1 MKKNNYKKLFGKDTS
16 IVLNAYNRKNLLIR
30 TCKMLEELNFGGQLI
45 ICDASEGDLQKE
57 IKQDIGQLICSY
69 SLNYINIPKN
79 GCTLYTSMLK
89 CFHEGLKIVDK
100 SFTILTFDDDI
111 PLPKTLSKFEEF
123 LSENKSFNACMGQL
137 IWYNYKD
144 KKNFLKI
151 NSLGA
156 ILRMK
161 NFLFGERIGVSPSGN
176 DLIGDRLI
184 DRLNEFT
191 KKPVHLIFA
200 FQRSKDILD
209 IISKNFRDFDTVD
222 HGHFI
227 LEYYNWFATIVR
239 GKLKYFHKPSIL
251 RTCHNSNIS
260 HPDRNHIGHLP
271 IIEKLAKD
279 SWQKNVNLF
288 RVNLYSIIKKYYQT
302 LTEKEIIECIDSYV
316 KFYIK
321 HRLHMLNNNRLL
333 LKIMDTI
340 NNLFYTSIKFKFI
353 DFFRKFSFYYKLS
366 LAIYKSEKKI

>member
-16 IVLNAYNRKNLLIR
+16 IVLNTFNRKNLLIR
-30 TCKMLEELNFGGQLI
+30 TCKILEELNFGGQLI
-45 ICDASEGDLQKE
+45 ICDASEGDLQKKIE
-57 IKQDIGQLICSY
+57 QEIGQLICSY

-79 GCTLYTSMLK
+79 GCTFYTSMLK
-89 CFHEGLKIVDK
+89 CFNEGLKIVDK

-111 PLPKTLSKFEEF
+111 PLPKTLSKFEKF
-123 LSENKSFNACMGQL
+123 LIENKSFNACMGQL
-137 IWYNYKD
+137 VWYNYKD
-144 KKNFLKI
+144 NKNFSKI

-156 ILRMK
+156 ILKMK
-161 NFLFGERIGVSPSGN
+161 NFLFGERIGVSPDGN
-176 DLIGDRLI
+176 DLIGDKLI
-184 DRLNEFT
+184 IRLNEFT

-209 IISKNFRDFDTVD
+209 IISKNFSEFDTRD

-227 LEYYNWFATIVR
+227 LEYYNWFSTIVR
-239 GKLKYFHKPSIL
+239 GNLKYFHKPSIL

-279 SWQKNVNLF
+279 SWQKNVSLF
-288 RVNLYSIIKKYYQT
+288 RANLYSIIKKYDQT
-302 LTEKEIIECIDSYV
+302 LTEKEIIECIDGYV

-321 HRLHMLNNNRLL
+321 HRLNILKKDRLL
-333 LKIMDTI
+333 VKIINTI
-340 NNLFYTSIKFKFI
+340 KDLFYTSVIFKFEV
-353 DFFRKFSFYYKLS
+353 FFHKFSFYYKLS
-366 LAIYKSEKKI
+366 LAIFKSEKKN